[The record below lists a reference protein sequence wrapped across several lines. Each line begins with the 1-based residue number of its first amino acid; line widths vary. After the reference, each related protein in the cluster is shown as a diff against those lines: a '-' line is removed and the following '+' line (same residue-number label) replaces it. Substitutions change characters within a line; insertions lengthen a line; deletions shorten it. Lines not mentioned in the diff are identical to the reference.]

1 VTPFESLRIKTVTSK
16 GFPRTLVGGV
26 QEVVRRGQVRELFD
40 GVPVLLLAEIPY
52 MMAKF
57 AVFDATSKLA
67 FAVYPQATESVT
79 LSLVVSLLSGMVAGV
94 AASFVSQPSDTIL
107 VAVSGESSSS
117 SSSSEPAAAAAG
129 SAAAAINAL
138 DAAAMTAGEG
148 VLSGGSSTT
157 TASTAASSSSRVD
170 IPAIVREV
178 LREGGLAGFYKGA
191 VPRAI
196 KSAINIALQFFLYD
210 SCKRL
215 AHVGPDDI
223 KVFFDVMSGL
233 EIGLKDAAP
242 MEVVAKMIETNVR

>member
-16 GFPRTLVGGV
+16 GFPKTLVGGV

-67 FAVYPQATESVT
+67 FAVNPQATESVT

-107 VAVSGESSSS
+107 VAVSGESA
-117 SSSSEPAAAAAG
+117 SSSSEPPAATG

-148 VLSGGSSTT
+148 VLSSGSSTT
-157 TASTAASSSSRVD
+157 ASSSRVD

>member
-1 VTPFESLRIKTVTSK
+1 VFAATAVTPFESLRIKTVTSK
-16 GFPRTLVGGV
+16 GFPKTLVGGV

-107 VAVSGESSSS
+107 VAVSGEST
-117 SSSSEPAAAAAG
+117 SSSEPAAATATT
-129 SAAAAINAL
+129 AAINEL

-148 VLSGGSSTT
+148 VLSSSSSTT
-157 TASTAASSSSRVD
+157 ASSSSRVD